1 MASRRGSGRRKAT
14 RADGPICR
22 YLWLITDEG
31 TNQLVGARP
40 CYGWKCEVC
49 GPKREAEAMEM
60 LRLRFEG
67 WQEDPEASP
76 NFITLTADRSK
87 LPPFIEVGGD
97 EEDGYLRACFGNV
110 MRQLNQEE
118 RRKNRGRIE
127 YVGVV
132 ERGGKT
138 GNWHLHLVTSREVHV
153 NRWRRVCE
161 ARGLGRVVKAKRLKG
176 AKGAAIYLAKYLR
189 KGSTAH
195 GKGRRVLLH
204 TRGCLP
210 SLELWRW
217 RRSMKKGFRN
227 ASSWTPEA
235 LKVQR
240 EYMRSEKD
248 ELRREMEA
256 SAKGPLRLWGTVRTR
271 KGGQVVVTRALRP
284 KFCTA
289 IRRPPETTIR
299 SGHGEA
305 ATAREEGTKPDGE

>member
-1 MASRRGSGRRKAT
+1 MRDRGSRRGKTARKE
-14 RADGPICR
+14 GPICR
-22 YLWLITDEG
+22 YLWLIIDEG
-31 TNQLVGARP
+31 TNELVGARP
-40 CYGWKCEVC
+40 CFSLKCEVC
-49 GPKREAEAMEM
+49 GPKRQAEAMEM
-60 LRLRFEG
+60 LRLRLEG

-87 LPPFIEVGGD
+87 VPPFIEVGGD

-118 RRKNRGRIE
+118 RRKGRSRVE

-138 GNWHLHLVTSREVHV
+138 ANWHLHLVTSREIHV

-161 ARGLGRVVKAKRLKG
+161 AHGLGRVVKAKRLKG

-195 GKGRRVLLH
+195 GRGRRALLH

-210 SLELWRW
+210 SLELARW
-217 RRSMKKGFRN
+217 RRSRLKGFRN

-248 ELRREMEA
+248 ELRSEMEA
-256 SAKGPLRLWGTVRTR
+256 EAKGPLRLWGTARSRT
-271 KGGQVVVTRALRP
+271 GGQIVVTRALRP
-284 KFCTA
+284 KFPSA
-289 IRRPPETTIR
+289 IRRPPETTLR
-299 SGHGEA
+299 SRHGEA
-305 ATAREEGTKPDGE
+305 AMANDERAEPAQE